1 MTTLL
6 LGMGN
11 PILSD
16 DAIGVRLAG
25 DVARRLGA
33 TAGVDVI
40 EECSVGGLNLLEVL
54 DGYDR
59 VIVLDSVKSTGGVP
73 GDWYH
78 LGLDSL
84 QETLHLTNI
93 HDVNFATALEL
104 GYRLGRRLPGRSDVH
119 VLAVEIDD
127 DMTFSEQM
135 TPALEDAYP
144 RLAVEILEEVE
155 ALVAAGPE

>member
-16 DAIGVRLAG
+16 DAVGVRLAG

-40 EECSVGGLNLLEVL
+40 EECSVGGLNLLDVL

-59 VIVLDSVKSTGGVP
+59 VIVLDSVKTTGGVP
-73 GDWYH
+73 GDWYRF
-78 LGLDSL
+78 GLDSL
-84 QETLHLTNI
+84 QQTLHLTNI

-104 GYRLGRRLPGRSDVH
+104 GYRLGMLLPERSNVH

-127 DMTFSEQM
+127 DMTFSDRM

-144 RLAVEILEEVE
+144 HLAAAIFQEVE
-155 ALVAAGPE
+155 ALVAARPE